1 MIEFL
6 QPVIDWYMA
15 NLNYFT
21 VALLMTIESS
31 FIPFPSE
38 VVIPFAAWKAAQGEM
53 NVFGV
58 VLAGTVG
65 ALAGALI
72 NYYLAKYLGRIIVY
86 RFADSRIGRI
96 LLLSKEKV
104 VRAEEYFIKH
114 GKSSTFIG
122 RLVPAVRQLI
132 SIPAGLANMNIR
144 DFIIYTTAGAGIWN
158 IILAV
163 IGYYLYGVKDK
174 IFPYVDDI
182 LYVLGAVFVIYLV
195 VKGIKQKK
203 KGDKANGSN
212 QQVKGPSE

>member
-86 RFADSRIGRI
+86 RFADSRMGRI